1 MTKINY
7 TPSFEEVLK
16 LSKEKDLFLGSGNPN
31 ANILFIGKEA
41 AIDKNKSP
49 QQYNKEYSKNVE
61 DWEANFSANTQ
72 FEDIDNWLVKPSPV
86 FNSLYPYKG
95 QLNKIESRNKEG
107 KIIRGEGG
115 TSKTWYNYQKIID
128 SIYFDNKVS
137 ELINFHEFAF
147 CSELNQET
155 GKYSKDI
162 PIDIRTESIAKRKE
176 LFQKTFF
183 KEFPITIVA
192 VGHYVRDFDIN
203 LEDIFK
209 MKFVEELSKEY
220 SAGLNKEYINIHYD
234 DIKNPTKLLIHTN
247 QLSMVSNE
255 LITKL
260 SEICKDFLDRI
271 NKK

>member
-1 MTKINY
+1 MNNMEYNDQFQK
-7 TPSFEEVLK
+7 VLQF
-16 LSKEKDLFLGSGNPN
+16 SKERKLFLGSGNPN

-41 AIDKNKSP
+41 AIDINKSP
-49 QQYNKEYSKNVE
+49 QQYEKEYSKNVE
-61 DWEANFSANTQ
+61 DWETNFSSNKQ

-107 KIIRGEGG
+107 DIIRGKGG
-115 TSKTWYNYQKIID
+115 TSKTWFNYQKIIY

-162 PIDIRTESIAKRKE
+162 PIDKRAESIAKRKE
-176 LFQKTFF
+176 LFQKQFF

-209 MKFVEELSKEY
+209 MKFVEKVSKEY

-255 LITKL
+255 LLTKL
-260 SEICKDFLDRI
+260 SEICKDFLDKI